1 MKRAELRGLGV
12 VEEDIDHHLEE
23 LAARNAGE
31 EIEVLAENW
40 WAVQVYH
47 RCQPLIVAGAAGA
60 MFLGVSAQEI
70 EAACRVLGVRARRTL
85 SDKVQ
90 FLAHAVWAAI
100 PRGK

>member
-1 MKRAELRGLGV
+1 
-12 VEEDIDHHLEE
+12 VEEDIDRHLEE
-23 LAARNAGE
+23 LAARNEGE

-40 WAVQVYH
+40 AAVQVYH
-47 RCQPLIVAGAAGA
+47 RCQPLIVAGAGGA

-70 EAACRVLGVRARRTL
+70 ESACRLLGVRARRSL

-90 FLAHAVWAAI
+90 FLAHAVWAAM